1 MCGITGVIA
10 LTPQA
15 LASERFKSMV
25 DIIAHRGP
33 DDAGYLV
40 WQSGRLHRRGISYG
54 QDFTD
59 SNFHHISTLLP
70 VIDSVSGKELINE
83 NKWDIFLGHR
93 RLSIIDLSAR
103 GHQPMC
109 DRSRQIWLVYN
120 GEIYNFRELRQELMN
135 LGYDFSSR
143 ADTEIIIHAYREWG
157 VSCIERFNGMF
168 AFALY
173 DNNKKTLWL
182 ARDRYGI
189 KPLYYTRTEKGELVF
204 GSEIKS
210 ILQYLKSSPQVDLA
224 ALNEYFSFQN
234 TFSFRTLFKDIRL
247 LKPGHFMEIDLSTG
261 KVKKTQYW
269 DFNFNNELNT
279 PRKEQEETLYHLLVE
294 SIKRQCVSDVPIGS
308 YLSGGMDS
316 GSVTAITASV
326 FGRIA
331 TFTMGFDLS
340 EAAEHEQSYDE
351 RELAEHM
358 ANLFQTEHY
367 ECVLHS
373 GDMEAVMEKLIWH
386 LEDIRV
392 GQCYPNYYISR
403 LASKFVKVVMC
414 GTGGDELFGGYPWRY
429 AAAIGDSVESYT
441 DNYYRY
447 WKRLVPNKEKPL
459 FYNERTIEQLKDMN
473 IEGAVPFKDH
483 TVTVFRNVFPKK
495 ISCANHE
502 DQINNSLYFE
512 CKTFLHGL
520 LVVEDKLSMA
530 HSLETRVPLLDNEL
544 VDFAVRVPVKYK
556 LKNINNLKSF
566 DENIPRKKKMYYEQ
580 TNVGKNILRK
590 SMERIVPEH
599 IIRAKKQGF
608 SAPDESWFRGSGEAY
623 VKKLLLDKKACI
635 YDYLNPEFIKN
646 VLIQHS
652 SQKINKRLLIWAL
665 VSFEWWLRKFIKHK
679 Q

>member
-1 MCGITGVIA
+1 MCGITGVLA
-10 LTPQA
+10 LAPQA
-15 LASERFKSMV
+15 LASERFKPMV
-25 DIIAHRGP
+25 DIMAHRGP

-40 WQSGRLHRRGISYG
+40 WQSGRLHKRSISYG

-59 SNFHHISTLLP
+59 GNFHHISPLLP
-70 VIDSVSGKELINE
+70 VIDSVSGQELIRDE
-83 NKWDIFLGHR
+83 KWDLFLGHR

-109 DRSRQIWLVYN
+109 DRSRQLWLVYN
-120 GEIYNFRELRQELMN
+120 GELYNFRELRQELKN
-135 LGYDFSSR
+135 LGYDFTSR
-143 ADTEIIIHAYREWG
+143 SDTEVIIHAYREWG

-173 DNNKKTLWL
+173 DNNKKALWL

-189 KPLYYTRTEKGELVF
+189 KPLYYTQTAEGEFVF

-210 ILQYLKSSPQVDLA
+210 ILQYLPAPPQVDLA

-234 TFSFRTLFKDIRL
+234 TFSYRTLFEGIRL
-247 LKPGHFMEIDLSTG
+247 LEPGHFMEIDLSTR
-261 KVKKTQYW
+261 KIKNTQYW
-269 DFNFNNELNT
+269 DFNFHEELKT
-279 PRKEQEETLYHLLVE
+279 TQKEQEETLYNLLVE
-294 SIKRQCVSDVPIGS
+294 SIRRQCVSDVPIGS

-316 GSVTAITASV
+316 GSVTAVTASV

-340 EAAEHEQSYDE
+340 EAAEHEQSFDE

-447 WKRLVPNKEKPL
+447 WKRLVPNKEKPS
-459 FYNERTIEQLKDMN
+459 FYNEKIIEQLKNMN

-483 TVTVFRNVFPKK
+483 TITVFRNVFPKE
-495 ISCANHE
+495 INCARHE

-544 VDFAVRVPVKYK
+544 VDFAVRVPVSYK
-556 LKNINNLKSF
+556 LKNIDNLKSF
-566 DENIPRKKKMYYEQ
+566 DENIPRKKDLYYEE

-599 IIRAKKQGF
+599 ITRAKKQGF
-608 SAPDESWFRGSGEAY
+608 SAPDESWFRGRSEKY
-623 VKKLLLDKKACI
+623 IREMFSDPKAKI
-635 YDYLNPEFIKN
+635 YDYLNFDYINKSIDLHCKEK
-646 VLIQHS
+646 
-652 SQKINKRLLIWAL
+652 KNKRLLLWSL
-665 VSFEWWLRKFIKHK
+665 LSFEWWLRTFATN
-679 Q
+679 